1 MADARLAA
9 SRPLSPHL
17 QVFRFILTMAMSIV
31 HRITGGFLY
40 VGTVFIAVWLVAA
53 ASGPEWF
60 ARVDGVYQSWIGRL
74 ILLGLVWSLIHHA
87 IRGVR
92 HFICDRGCGCCTDAI
107 KAGVKRVFIINGTV
121 PHAILIEMLTEE
133 GLGTM
138 FVGHYSIGK

>member
-87 IRGVR
+87 IGGVR
-92 HFICDRGCGCCTDAI
+92 HFIWDLGYGFDPKTADRLALFNLV
-107 KAGVKRVFIINGTV
+107 AGLLLTAVVAVAAFIF
-121 PHAILIEMLTEE
+121 A
-133 GLGTM
+133 
-138 FVGHYSIGK
+138 

>member
-31 HRITGGFLY
+31 HRMTGGFLY
-40 VGTVFIAVWLVAA
+40 VGTVFVAVWLIAA

-87 IRGVR
+87 IGGVR
-92 HFICDRGCGCCTDAI
+92 HFIWDLGYGFDKKTADRMALFNLV
-107 KAGVKRVFIINGTV
+107 AGVLLTGVVAIAAFVF
-121 PHAILIEMLTEE
+121 A
-133 GLGTM
+133 
-138 FVGHYSIGK
+138 

>member
-31 HRITGGFLY
+31 HRMTGGFLY
-40 VGTVFIAVWLVAA
+40 VGTVFVAIWLIAA

-60 ARVDGVYQSWIGRL
+60 ARVDGLYQSWIGRL

-87 IRGVR
+87 IGGVR
-92 HFICDRGCGCCTDAI
+92 HFIWDLGYGFDKKTADRMALFNLV
-107 KAGVKRVFIINGTV
+107 AGVVLTGVVAIAAFVF
-121 PHAILIEMLTEE
+121 A
-133 GLGTM
+133 
-138 FVGHYSIGK
+138 

>member
-87 IRGVR
+87 IGGVR
-92 HFICDRGCGCCTDAI
+92 HFIWDLGYGFDPKTADRLALLNLV
-107 KAGVKRVFIINGTV
+107 AGVVLTGVVAIAAFIF
-121 PHAILIEMLTEE
+121 A
-133 GLGTM
+133 
-138 FVGHYSIGK
+138 

>member
-31 HRITGGFLY
+31 HRMTGGFLY
-40 VGTVFIAVWLVAA
+40 VGTVFVAVWLIAA

-87 IRGVR
+87 IGGVR
-92 HFICDRGCGCCTDAI
+92 HFIWDLGYGFDKKTADRMALFNLV
-107 KAGVKRVFIINGTV
+107 AGVVLTGVVAIAAFVF
-121 PHAILIEMLTEE
+121 A
-133 GLGTM
+133 
-138 FVGHYSIGK
+138 

>member
-40 VGTVFIAVWLVAA
+40 VGTVFVAVWLVAA

-60 ARVDGVYQSWIGRL
+60 ARVDGLYQSWIGRL

-87 IRGVR
+87 IGGIR
-92 HFICDRGCGCCTDAI
+92 HFAWDLGYGFEPKTADLLALINLV
-107 KAGVKRVFIINGTV
+107 AGIVLTIVVVVAAFVF
-121 PHAILIEMLTEE
+121 A
-133 GLGTM
+133 
-138 FVGHYSIGK
+138 

>member
-31 HRITGGFLY
+31 HRMTGGFLY
-40 VGTVFIAVWLVAA
+40 VGTVFVAVWLIAA

-87 IRGVR
+87 IGGVR
-92 HFICDRGCGCCTDAI
+92 HFIWDLGYGFDKKTADRMALFNLV
-107 KAGVKRVFIINGTV
+107 AGVV
-121 PHAILIEMLTEE
+121 LT
-133 GLGTM
+133 GVVVIAGYL
-138 FVGHYSIGK
+138 FA

>member
-40 VGTVFIAVWLVAA
+40 VGTLFVAVWLVAA

-60 ARVDGVYQSWIGRL
+60 ALVDNVYQSWIGRL

-87 IRGVR
+87 IGGVR
-92 HFICDRGCGCCTDAI
+92 HFIWDLGYGFDPKTADRLALFNLA
-107 KAGVKRVFIINGTV
+107 AGVVLTGIV
-121 PHAILIEMLTEE
+121 AIAALL
-133 GLGTM
+133 
-138 FVGHYSIGK
+138 FA

>member
-31 HRITGGFLY
+31 HRMTGGFLY
-40 VGTVFIAVWLVAA
+40 VGTVFVAIWLIAA

-87 IRGVR
+87 IGGVR
-92 HFICDRGCGCCTDAI
+92 HFIWDLGYGFDKKTADRMALFNLV
-107 KAGVKRVFIINGTV
+107 AGVALTGVVAIAAFVF
-121 PHAILIEMLTEE
+121 A
-133 GLGTM
+133 
-138 FVGHYSIGK
+138 

>member
-31 HRITGGFLY
+31 HRMTGGFLY
-40 VGTVFIAVWLVAA
+40 VGTVFVAVWLVAA

-60 ARVDGVYQSWIGRL
+60 ARVDGLYQSWLGRL

-87 IRGVR
+87 IGGVR
-92 HFICDRGCGCCTDAI
+92 HFIWDLGYGFDKKTADRMALFNLV
-107 KAGVKRVFIINGTV
+107 AGLLLTGVVAVAAFIF
-121 PHAILIEMLTEE
+121 A
-133 GLGTM
+133 
-138 FVGHYSIGK
+138 

>member
-17 QVFRFILTMAMSIV
+17 LVFRFLLTMAMSIV
-31 HRITGGFLY
+31 HRMTGGFLY
-40 VGTVFIAVWLVAA
+40 VGTVFVAVWLIAA

-87 IRGVR
+87 IGGIR
-92 HFICDRGCGCCTDAI
+92 HFIWDLGYGFDKKTADRMALFNLV
-107 KAGVKRVFIINGTV
+107 AGVVLTVVVAIAAFVF
-121 PHAILIEMLTEE
+121 A
-133 GLGTM
+133 
-138 FVGHYSIGK
+138 

>member
-31 HRITGGFLY
+31 HRMTGGFLY
-40 VGTVFIAVWLVAA
+40 VGTVFVAIWLIAA

-87 IRGVR
+87 IGGVR
-92 HFICDRGCGCCTDAI
+92 HFIWDLGYGFDKKTADRMALFNLV
-107 KAGVKRVFIINGTV
+107 AGVLLTGVVAIAAFVF
-121 PHAILIEMLTEE
+121 A
-133 GLGTM
+133 
-138 FVGHYSIGK
+138 

>member
-40 VGTVFIAVWLVAA
+40 VGTVFVAVWLVAA

-87 IRGVR
+87 IGGVR
-92 HFICDRGCGCCTDAI
+92 HFIWDLGYGFEPKTAGRLALFNLV
-107 KAGVKRVFIINGTV
+107 AGVVLTGIVAVAAFIF
-121 PHAILIEMLTEE
+121 A
-133 GLGTM
+133 
-138 FVGHYSIGK
+138 

>member
-40 VGTVFIAVWLVAA
+40 VGTVFVAVWLVAA

-60 ARVDGVYQSWIGRL
+60 ARVDGLYQSWIGRL

-87 IRGVR
+87 IGGIR
-92 HFICDRGCGCCTDAI
+92 HFIWDLGYGFDKKTADRMALFNLV
-107 KAGVKRVFIINGTV
+107 AGLV
-121 PHAILIEMLTEE
+121 LTALVVVVATLF
-133 GLGTM
+133 G
-138 FVGHYSIGK
+138 

>member
-87 IRGVR
+87 IGGVR
-92 HFICDRGCGCCTDAI
+92 HFIWDLGYGFDPKTADRLALLNLV
-107 KAGVKRVFIINGTV
+107 AGVVLTGVVTIAAFIF
-121 PHAILIEMLTEE
+121 A
-133 GLGTM
+133 
-138 FVGHYSIGK
+138 

>member
-31 HRITGGFLY
+31 HRMTGGFLY
-40 VGTVFIAVWLVAA
+40 VGTVFVAVWLVAA

-60 ARVDGVYQSWIGRL
+60 ARVDGLYQSWLGRL

-87 IRGVR
+87 IGGIR
-92 HFICDRGCGCCTDAI
+92 HFIWDLGYGFDKKTADRMALFNLV
-107 KAGVKRVFIINGTV
+107 AGLLLTGVVAVAAFIF
-121 PHAILIEMLTEE
+121 A
-133 GLGTM
+133 
-138 FVGHYSIGK
+138 

>member
-31 HRITGGFLY
+31 HRMTGGFLY
-40 VGTVFIAVWLVAA
+40 VGTVFVAVWLVAA

-60 ARVDGVYQSWIGRL
+60 ARVDGLYQSWLGRL

-87 IRGVR
+87 IGGVR
-92 HFICDRGCGCCTDAI
+92 HFIWDLGYGFDKKTADRMALFNVVAGLLLTGVVAI
-107 KAGVKRVFIINGTV
+107 AAFIF
-121 PHAILIEMLTEE
+121 A
-133 GLGTM
+133 
-138 FVGHYSIGK
+138 

>member
-60 ARVDGVYQSWIGRL
+60 ARVDGLYQSWLGRL

-87 IRGVR
+87 IGGVR
-92 HFICDRGCGCCTDAI
+92 HFIWDLGYGFDKKTADRMALFNLV
-107 KAGVKRVFIINGTV
+107 AGLLLTGVVAVAAFIF
-121 PHAILIEMLTEE
+121 A
-133 GLGTM
+133 
-138 FVGHYSIGK
+138 